1 MILAWFSPALTK
13 AQYGTEIDR
22 IVDNG
27 FDIVI
32 GEENQRDTINLSA
45 IISGEDKTSFFID
58 QYGDTINHQ
67 ALKGRVLLLN
77 FWFLDCKP
85 CIAEITGFDL
95 ISSKYKGK
103 PLKVLS
109 FSLDG
114 YDVLNEK
121 LLSKRLLNFQ

>member
-1 MILAWFSPALTK
+1 MGLFSFINKSKLYRTIILGMVLAWFSPALTK

-67 ALKGRVLLLN
+67 ALYHLN
-77 FWFLDCKP
+77 IRMSVIL
-85 CIAEITGFDL
+85 
-95 ISSKYKGK
+95 
-103 PLKVLS
+103 
-109 FSLDG
+109 
-114 YDVLNEK
+114 
-121 LLSKRLLNFQ
+121 